1 MIILQKTCEVCAAYT
16 NQINKAV
23 KILQRKPTTY
33 SMNPHNLQGILDS
46 VTELSK
52 ILEKETK
59 AKEIRNSLEKR
70 IQNIKKSKMKKPR
83 VLAIE

>member
-1 MIILQKTCEVCAAYT
+1 MCAVYT

-23 KILQRKPTTY
+23 KILQRKPMIY

-52 ILEKETK
+52 ILEKKTK
-59 AKEIRNSLEKR
+59 AKEIRN
-70 IQNIKKSKMKKPR
+70 
-83 VLAIE
+83 